1 MESYLRT
8 RVKLEA
14 FDYKLLTNVCKNL
27 AEEILSINGIV
38 KGPIALPTKKRI
50 YCVLRSPHVNKKSRE
65 QFEIR
70 IHKRLLDLYLP
81 QTKAELIDYFVTIP
95 IPPGVSVKLY

>member
-38 KGPIALPTKKRI
+38 K
-50 YCVLRSPHVNKKSRE
+50 
-65 QFEIR
+65 
-70 IHKRLLDLYLP
+70 
-81 QTKAELIDYFVTIP
+81 
-95 IPPGVSVKLY
+95 